1 MWKYSGAAGWSF
13 VTLPEEL
20 SKHIK
25 MAHGTS
31 ESGWGRLKVEAR
43 VREEIWSTSIWYDTK
58 LSRYLLPLNKKVR
71 YALKIQVGSKVVVQ
85 LSMHDGL
92 FI

>member
-1 MWKYSGAAGWSF
+1 M
-13 VTLPEEL
+13 TLPEEL

-25 MAHGTS
+25 MAHGAS

-43 VREEIWSTSIWYDTK
+43 VRDEIWSTSIWYDTK

-85 LSMHDGL
+85 LSIHDGL

>member
-1 MWKYSGAAGWSF
+1 M
-13 VTLPEEL
+13 TLPEEL

-71 YALKIQVGSKVVVQ
+71 YALKIQVGNKVVVQ

>member
-20 SKHIK
+20 SNHIR

-43 VREEIWSTSIWYDTK
+43 IRDQVWSTSIWFDTK

-71 YALKIQVGSKVVVQ
+71 DANQIQVGSKVVVQ

-92 FI
+92 FM